1 LSENKSLLSRCEF
14 CSAIISRGLVSFG
27 DHLRRT
33 PECLRKALMTHDK
46 VSRSRYKKI
55 LRMSAFK
62 EELRLYA
69 RLQQQAAA
77 KAELRNGK

>member
-1 LSENKSLLSRCEF
+1 
-14 CSAIISRGLVSFG
+14 
-27 DHLRRT
+27 
-33 PECLRKALMTHDK
+33 MTHDK